1 VSLTARPGQP
11 QRARF
16 VCILL
21 VGLLLFSV
29 DAALAEV
36 CKGSKVPKAELRRYD
51 AHATLSQQETEAALA
66 THLPYGQPA
75 CPKLLPGQEY
85 ILCYSPDHRTALW
98 AAYEL
103 RGQDVKK
110 LTRRDAFRSDPR
122 LTADENAHCADYKGT
137 GYARGHTVPDADM
150 GRSKR
155 APANTYFLSNMSPQ
169 TNNLNSGPWLWLERA
184 VRDYATT
191 YGKVAVITGSIFSE
205 PVPTVPS
212 GRMGIPARYYKVLV
226 RTDPSGAPVAL
237 ALMLPNQAT
246 RFTLPPRRAD
256 DDRPDV
262 RASDRLLEAHL
273 VSIREIERLTGL
285 NLLPRLDRAALKE
298 AVASELWPR
307 N

>member
-1 VSLTARPGQP
+1 MRSHWISV
-11 QRARF
+11 
-16 VCILL
+16 LL
-21 VGLLLFSV
+21 LGLLPFSM
-29 DAALAEV
+29 DAALAEL
-36 CKGSKVPKAELRRYD
+36 CKGSKVPKAELRQYD
-51 AHATLSQQETEAALA
+51 AQATLSQQEAEAALT

-75 CPKLLPGQEY
+75 CPKLLPGREY
-85 ILCYSPDHRTALW
+85 ILCYTTDHRTALW

-103 RGQDVKK
+103 RAQDVKK

-122 LTADENAHCADYKGT
+122 LTAAETTRCADYKGT

-155 APANTYFLSNMSPQ
+155 AQANTYFLSNMSPQ

-184 VRDYATT
+184 VRDDATQ
-191 YGKVAVITGSIFSE
+191 YGKVAVITGSIFSA
-205 PVPTVPS
+205 PIPTVPS
-212 GRMGIPARYYKVLV
+212 GRVGIPARYYKVLV
-226 RTDPSGAPVAL
+226 RTDASGAPVAL
-237 ALMLPNQAT
+237 ALMLPNQAQ
-246 RFTLPPRRAD
+246 RFALPPRRAD

-262 RASDRLLEAHL
+262 RASDRLLEAHR

-285 NLLPRLDRAALKE
+285 DLLPRLDRAALKE